1 MWRTST
7 SRPTPAPETWWSLRM
22 CPWPR
27 CWYRRMSR
35 CWTRAARST
44 RRRLLGSVYRCG
56 TSWSRLEWRGL
67 SPAGRRRTTYGRS
80 KPSLRR
86 WIGSSRAWGVPDDA
100 GHAARRGPGVEASGG
115 AFTPGA
121 IVALAERN
129 PRNTSTIEGPE
140 RRSRCCSVAGPSSVR
155 KQVWYGSVHGPHRAL
170 KPEGHSECGGA
181 GHHFRPEPRSAVLE
195 WKVRVAQCRRYR
207 PERAPC
213 AHLRHRA
220 EGYRPGQ

>member
-1 MWRTST
+1 MALRPRIVEQLHPARTSVKGAMT
-7 SRPTPAPETWWSLRM
+7 
-22 CPWPR
+22 
-27 CWYRRMSR
+27 
-35 CWTRAARST
+35 
-44 RRRLLGSVYRCG
+44 
-56 TSWSRLEWRGL
+56 
-67 SPAGRRRTTYGRS
+67 GRS
-80 KPSLRR
+80 GADLRVE
-86 WIGSSRAWGVPDDA
+86 GSSA
-100 GHAARRGPGVEASGG
+100 

-121 IVALAERN
+121 IVPLAERN